1 MKNNDDI
8 IRTMLEHAK
17 PDQAMAMEAIKK
29 ANATIQMLTEQVKV
43 GEARW
48 MEMFVVCGTI
58 LNKLGREIHL
68 TMDDL
73 IPLSPLN
80 YKITV
85 ETVPNY
91 TDEGGVAEGKVVR
104 LRPRFEEGEKEGTD
118 DAQ

>member
-8 IRTMLEHAK
+8 IQQMLNHAK
-17 PDQAMAMEAIKK
+17 PDQAMAMESLRK
-29 ANATIQMLTEQVKV
+29 ANATIQMLTNQVKA

-48 MEMFVVCGTI
+48 LEMFVVCGTI

-104 LRPRFEEGEKEGTD
+104 LRPRFEEGNEDGQKND
-118 DAQ
+118 